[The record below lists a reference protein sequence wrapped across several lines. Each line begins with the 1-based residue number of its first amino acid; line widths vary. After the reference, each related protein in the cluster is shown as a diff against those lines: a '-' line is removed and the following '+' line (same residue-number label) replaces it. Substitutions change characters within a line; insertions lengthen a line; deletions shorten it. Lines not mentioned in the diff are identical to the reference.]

1 MVGVVFFTYLGGR
14 ILKRIFRLMVLVALM
29 MVAVGCGARNVT
41 LPMPQNLSN
50 TKETGTLIIRLSAS
64 MHAVSVTIDEDL
76 VVEEKTTQRIQVNG
90 LGAGLINVN
99 VFGKD
104 RNYSPDLDV
113 TSTMEIRPGETTTM
127 LVQTPS
133 KSIGHYV
140 KKVILWGVPMGLLV
154 LAQAMGGTN

>member
-90 LGAGLINVN
+90 LGAGV
-99 VFGKD
+99 
-104 RNYSPDLDV
+104 RNS
-113 TSTMEIRPGETTTM
+113 
-127 LVQTPS
+127 
-133 KSIGHYV
+133 
-140 KKVILWGVPMGLLV
+140 
-154 LAQAMGGTN
+154 

>member
-1 MVGVVFFTYLGGR
+1 M
-14 ILKRIFRLMVLVALM
+14 KRIFRLMVLVALM
-29 MVAVGCGARNVT
+29 MVTVGCGARNVT

-90 LGAGLINVN
+90 LGAGVRKVN
-99 VFGKD
+99 VFAKD
-104 RNYSPDLDV
+104 SNYSADLDV
-113 TSTMEIRPGETTTM
+113 TSITEIRPGETTTM

-140 KKVILWGVPMGLLV
+140 KKVILWGVPMGLLI